1 MPEIEIRPAFSTDI
15 PKLIAL
21 DHNYTTG
28 FVWQMTIDKMDPQTR
43 VSFREVQLPRE
54 VHVNYPRN
62 PVELADTW
70 TERDALLL
78 AEGLDSIKGYISLRL
93 GMAPVSAWVEDLVV
107 DQDER
112 QEGIGTALILAAKE
126 WCGKR
131 GVGRLTLEMQPKNY
145 PAIQFAQKLGFDF
158 SGYNDQFYKH
168 QEIAIFFTTYV

>member
-1 MPEIEIRPAFSTDI
+1 
-15 PKLIAL
+15 
-21 DHNYTTG
+21 
-28 FVWQMTIDKMDPQTR
+28 
-43 VSFREVQLPRE
+43 
-54 VHVNYPRN
+54 
-62 PVELADTW
+62 
-70 TERDALLL
+70 
-78 AEGLDSIKGYISLRL
+78 
-93 GMAPVSAWVEDLVV
+93 MAPVSAWVEDLAV
-107 DQDER
+107 DRDQR